1 MRALITGISGQDGA
15 YLAEFL
21 LGMGY
26 EVYGLK
32 RRTST
37 PNLWRLQEL
46 GILDRVNIIEG
57 DLTDMPSLR
66 RALEISNPDE
76 VYNLAAQSFVH
87 ASFDAPVTTFDVNA
101 KGVIHL
107 LEAIR
112 LHDKR
117 IRFYQASTSEMFG
130 LVDAELQNENTR
142 FYPRSPYA
150 VAKVAAHYAT
160 INYRES
166 YGLHTSCG
174 ILFNH
179 ESPLR
184 GEEFVTQKICMA
196 VKNILAGKQSKLFLG
211 NLNAKR
217 DWGHARDYV
226 KAMWLMLQS
235 DPDEYVVA
243 TGTTHSVRE
252 FVEKAF
258 AYHDLDYR
266 DYVEHDE
273 KLMRPTDVPLLRGSP
288 SKIKIRLGWEP
299 TYTLDEM
306 IEEMVCL

>member
-37 PNLWRLQEL
+37 PNLWRLQNL
-46 GILDRVNIIEG
+46 GILDRVNIIDG

-87 ASFDAPVTTFDVNA
+87 ASFDAPVNTFDVNA

-112 LHDKR
+112 LHAKS

-130 LVDAELQNENTR
+130 MVDAELQHENTR

-184 GEEFVTQKICMA
+184 GEEFVTQKVCKA
-196 VKNILAGKQSKLFLG
+196 VKNIVLGKQDKLLLG
-211 NLNAKR
+211 NMQAKR
-217 DWGHARDYV
+217 DWGHAKDYV

-243 TGTTHSVRE
+243 TGETHSVRE

-258 AYHDLDYR
+258 AFHNLDYR
-266 DYVEHDE
+266 EYVEHDE
-273 KLMRPTDVPLLRGSP
+273 KMMRPIDVPLLRGSP
-288 SKIKIRLGWEP
+288 LKIKRRLGWEP

-306 IEEMVCL
+306 IKEMVCL